1 LCGYCAAGPL
11 VGGLGLAS
19 VVPAVFSAAG
29 RLPGLHPGTAVATVT
44 AFGWAAYVIGPPIIG
59 HLAAL
64 TSLPTSLALLPVLTG
79 FVALGSWLAPG
90 LKNPQRQNDR
100 PLRAAGTP

>member
-1 LCGYCAAGPL
+1 
-11 VGGLGLAS
+11 
-19 VVPAVFSAAG
+19 VPAVFSAAG
-29 RLPGLHPGTAVATVT
+29 RLPGLHPGTAVATVS

-64 TSLPTSLALLPVLTG
+64 TSLPTALALLPVLTG
-79 FVALGSWLAPG
+79 FVAFGSWLAPG
-90 LKNPQRQNDR
+90 LKNPQRQNNR